1 MKKNIRITAAQIN
14 TVVGDI
20 YGNTEKIIKNALV
33 ARDQQE
39 ADVVVFPEMALTG
52 YPPEDLLL
60 RQDLYDQTKI
70 ALKQIQNKVKN
81 IYIILGL
88 PTKEKQYRFNTAV
101 IIYDGK
107 ILSRYHKQQLP
118 NYGVFD
124 EKRYFTAGTK
134 TCVINIK
141 GIKTAITI
149 CEDLWHKESA
159 LAAKKMGAQLI
170 ISINASPFDIQKP
183 LLREQILS
191 RRARENNLPIIY
203 VNSVGGQDELVFDGG
218 SLVVN
223 SKGKVTQRAPFFV
236 ENLML
241 IEIKGSRI
249 KGSSLILEQ
258 VKITCSKMRLDPL
271 DPLELVYKALVL
283 GVKDYI
289 EKNNFKG
296 AIVGTSGGIDSA
308 LTLAIA
314 VDALGKNRVEA
325 IYLPSRYS
333 SKLSEKITKE
343 QAKIL
348 GIKYNK
354 ISIEP
359 IFKEFLSSLPKEWPK
374 TLGNSTKENLQARC
388 RGTMLMAFSN
398 KKGLIVLSTGNKS
411 EMAVGYATLYGDMV
425 GGFCV
430 LKDVPKML
438 VYQLAEYRNKISKVI
453 PQAAITR
460 APTAELAK
468 NQKDVDDLPPYPI
481 LDEILKRYIE
491 LNQSIKK
498 IIAAG
503 FNKTLVTKIINMV
516 NNNEYKRRQAAPGIK
531 ITTNAFGRERRY
543 PITSRFDKK

>member
-1 MKKNIRITAAQIN
+1 MKKNIRVTAAQIN

-20 YGNTEKIIKNALV
+20 HGNAEKIIKNAIL
-33 ARDQQE
+33 ARDKQK

-60 RQDLYDQTKI
+60 RQDLYAQTKI

-81 IYIILGL
+81 IYVILGL
-88 PTKEKQYRFNTAV
+88 PTEEKQYRFNSAI
-101 IIYDGK
+101 IIYNKK
-107 ILSRYHKQQLP
+107 ILACYHKQQLP

-134 TCVINIK
+134 ACVINIK

-149 CEDLWHKESA
+149 CEDLWFKESV
-159 LAAKKMGAQLI
+159 LAAKKMDAQLI

-183 LLREQILS
+183 LIRKQILS
-191 RRARENNLPIIY
+191 RRAREGNIPIIY
-203 VNSVGGQDELVFDGG
+203 VNSIGGQDELVFDGG

-223 SKGKVTQRAPFFV
+223 SKGKVTQRARFFA
-236 ENLML
+236 EDLML
-241 IEIKGSRI
+241 ID
-249 KGSSLILEQ
+249 ILAGNKNLNLVNQ
-258 VKITCSKMRLDPL
+258 TLSATSNV
-271 DPLELVYKALVL
+271 ELVYKALVL
-283 GVKDYI
+283 GVRDYI
-289 EKNNFKG
+289 EKNNFMG

-314 VDALGKNRVEA
+314 VDALGKNRIEA

-333 SKLSEKITKE
+333 SKLSEKIAKE
-343 QAKIL
+343 QTKIL
-348 GIKYNK
+348 GVKYNK

-359 IFKEFLSSLPKEWPK
+359 IFKKFLDSLPKEWPK
-374 TLGNSTKENLQARC
+374 TLKNSTKENIQARC

-430 LKDVPKML
+430 LKDVPKTL
-438 VYQLAEYRNKISKVI
+438 VYQLAEYRNKISSVI
-453 PQAAITR
+453 PKAAIMR

-468 NQKDVDDLPPYPI
+468 NQKDTDDLPPYPI

-498 IIAAG
+498 ITAAG
-503 FNKTLVTKIINMV
+503 FNKALVTKIINMV
-516 NNNEYKRRQAAPGIK
+516 NKSEYKRRQAAPGIK

-543 PITSRFDKK
+543 PITSRFDKNFRV